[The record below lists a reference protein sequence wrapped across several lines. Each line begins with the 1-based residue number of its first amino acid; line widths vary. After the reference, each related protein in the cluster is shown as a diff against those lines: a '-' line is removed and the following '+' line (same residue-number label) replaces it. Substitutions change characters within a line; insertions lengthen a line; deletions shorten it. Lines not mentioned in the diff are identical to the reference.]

1 MRERW
6 GGDSPLNPSQ
16 AGMCCDEHWGIG
28 FVSEV
33 WDIGCCLGRI
43 LIGRT
48 YGCWRG
54 VVSLQLQEGRR
65 QQVRSSARAQLGGD
79 YLAVETVT
87 LGIFH
92 LLPYLTMPIPEQ
104 QRRRRGEERQGKE
117 RRGGEGGREER
128 GEEGGKSASFEL
140 DGNGR
145 DRDQGITG
153 VIERALNKNKNCK

>member
-1 MRERW
+1 MGHRLLLREN
-6 GGDSPLNPSQ
+6 S
-16 AGMCCDEHWGIG
+16 HWQNLW
-28 FVSEV
+28 V
-33 WDIGCCLGRI
+33 LG
-43 LIGRT
+43 
-48 YGCWRG
+48 G
-54 VVSLQLQEGRR
+54 VVSLQLQEGHR
-65 QQVRSSARAQLGGD
+65 QQVRSSAWAQLGGD

-104 QRRRRGEERQGKE
+104 QRRRRRGEERQGKE
-117 RRGGEGGREER
+117 RRGGEWGREER